1 MRIDAG
7 FLEIRESRQVRLG
20 SGPGPCAAGRP
31 AGALVAS
38 AVAMQKAYLRAAVLA
53 LTIPLWSCWQDRGP
67 GAVYGR
73 RDYDHPDRS
82 DQDDHDHNH
91 QDDGRH

>member
-1 MRIDAG
+1 
-7 FLEIRESRQVRLG
+7 
-20 SGPGPCAAGRP
+20 
-31 AGALVAS
+31 
-38 AVAMQKAYLRAAVLA
+38 MQKAYLRAAVLA